1 MVTEPLTMRRVINSG
16 KRTQL
21 FLTFIISL
29 LASRKFYDITDTK
42 GITDSCRFT
51 LDRNRAQHVFD
62 LSSFNYV

>member
-16 KRTQL
+16 KRPQL

-42 GITDSCRFT
+42 WITDSYRFT

-62 LSSFNYV
+62 LSSYNYV